1 MEGKKREPTVEIL
14 KRLQAQNKRKFGF
27 REDTPVRR
35 SAEDI
40 LGLEEEKIS
49 RIKPAKGY
57 SEGVILLNNIRDIE
71 GRLKRGKN
79 YFDLYYDLR
88 KSEDKLLK
96 FYNSF
101 ENKEGLPDDIKMK
114 VREIEKKFKRV

>member
-1 MEGKKREPTVEIL
+1 M
-14 KRLQAQNKRKFGF
+14 
-27 REDTPVRR
+27 RR